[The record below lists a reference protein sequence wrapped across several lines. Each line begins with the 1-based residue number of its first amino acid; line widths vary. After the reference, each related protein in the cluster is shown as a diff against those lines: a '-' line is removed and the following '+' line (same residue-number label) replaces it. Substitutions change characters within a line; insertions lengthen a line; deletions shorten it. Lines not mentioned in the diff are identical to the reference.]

1 MTTLETRIGELI
13 TAVGAD
19 IKGLETKAKPFYI
32 PFGRP
37 GSLAVFTGPRLYL
50 PDNVELLSAVFSVTT
65 APTGSPAV
73 FEVFK
78 NGVGTFSSAPTI
90 SESQFLSTTGTLAD
104 TTIFSAR
111 TDYLQVRCSQVGSTI
126 PGSDL
131 AVVLKMR
138 LV

>member
-19 IKGLETKAKPFYI
+19 IKNLETKAKPFYI
-32 PFGRP
+32 PFGRT
-37 GSLAVFTGPRLYL
+37 GNLAIFTGPRLYL
-50 PDNVELLSAVFSVTT
+50 PDDVELMGAIFSLTT
-65 APTGSPAV
+65 APTGSPAT
-73 FEVFK
+73 FDVFK
-78 NGVGTFSSAPTI
+78 NGSPTFSSEPAI
-90 SESQFLSTTGTLAD
+90 LENEFLSSTGTLTGV
-104 TTIFSAR
+104 TTFTAR
-111 TDYLQVRCSQVGSTI
+111 TDYLQVRCSQVGSTV